1 MGNGKGGNRIGS
13 YNRQTSPPIRAR
25 LEKNK
30 KTIQRTRKKGNPF
43 PINQP
48 TKETKEREPWFAP
61 FSARAHH
68 GLSPNESPTRSGK
81 GTRVS
86 LSESAKGVYVCAL
99 LPSPPSG
106 SWDNLYLIRLFPVGS
121 ETKSE
126 RKQTKTFRLSAL
138 IPERGRRL
146 GHGARG
152 EGIGRRS
159 RATLETKTPLVR
171 FPFICSSRAEK
182 KIWGRK
188 RARRDS

>member
-1 MGNGKGGNRIGS
+1 MIKKESTASKGMGNGKGGNRIGS

-86 LSESAKGVYVCAL
+86 LSESTKGVYVCAL

-106 SWDNLYLIRLFPVGS
+106 SWDNLYLIRLFPVA
-121 ETKSE
+121 
-126 RKQTKTFRLSAL
+126 RKQKVKESKPKPFAFRLSYPSEGGVWGMGQGGRAL
-138 IPERGRRL
+138 AGGPEQP
-146 GHGARG
+146 
-152 EGIGRRS
+152 S
-159 RATLETKTPLVR
+159 KQK
-171 FPFICSSRAEK
+171 FP
-182 KIWGRK
+182 
-188 RARRDS
+188 